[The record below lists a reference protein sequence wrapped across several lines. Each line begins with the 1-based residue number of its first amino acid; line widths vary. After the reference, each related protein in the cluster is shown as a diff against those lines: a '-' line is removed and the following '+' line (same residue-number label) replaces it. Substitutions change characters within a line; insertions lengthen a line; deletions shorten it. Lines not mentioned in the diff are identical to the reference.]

1 MMRLAAAPFPVIAT
15 LLAAALVMVALVAC
29 GSDSDMVDT
38 VEMPDTLEVRRAI
51 GDPDARDSMLD
62 TLPGGEMVRGDTA
75 AEMRL
80 LHDKMP

>member
-1 MMRLAAAPFPVIAT
+1 MRLAAEPFPAMAT
-15 LLAAALVMVALVAC
+15 LLAAAFVTVALVAC
-29 GSDSDMVDT
+29 GAESDMADT

-51 GDPDARDSMLD
+51 GDPGARDSMLD
-62 TLPGGEMVRGDTA
+62 TLPGGEMVRGDSA